1 MNDPILVELL
11 NELNIAVLE
20 HIEGRFFKLLSTKI
34 DWVADLLPDLL
45 TTTNS
50 VTLTDD
56 LTYLGNFMVD
66 ANVFWLSGTPGKLDS
81 GIWNEVNRSG
91 DQHLFEASAFNLEN
105 RRILIIKMQR
115 CALAND
121 QTMFQQAKDT
131 LLAFEDLS
139 RTERDLEIYSN
150 LLEAEVQKRTADLRE
165 RVTELNCLYSLSKL
179 IEEKND
185 SIEALFEGVVNLIP
199 DGWRYPEIACARLT
213 VDGIV
218 YTTQNWKETAWK
230 QDSAIKFQGKEIGA
244 LEICYLEERPA
255 GDEGPFLKEERKL
268 IITICEHLCHV
279 IEHKR
284 ADQNLVKSYQLL
296 RKTFED
302 TIAAIATIV
311 EIRDPYIAGHQVRV
325 AKLSTAIAI
334 EMHLT
339 DEQVHSI
346 HTSATIHD
354 VGKMYVPA
362 DMLTRPDKLSALEF
376 PIVKTHVQK
385 SYDILKLIEFPWP
398 IAKITLQHHER
409 IDGSGYPNGLK
420 GEEILLEA
428 KILAIADVV
437 EAMTSCR
444 SYRPGLGIDKALEE
458 ISKNRGILY
467 DSDTVDACLELFKKK
482 GFKFEE

>member
-20 HIEGRFFKLLSTKI
+20 HIEGRFFKLLSTKPVWI
-34 DWVADLLPDLL
+34 TDLLPDLV
-45 TTTNS
+45 TATNS
-50 VTLTDD
+50 ITLPDD

-66 ANVFWLSGTPGKLDS
+66 ANVFWLSGIPGKLDS
-81 GIWNEVNRSG
+81 GIWNEVNKSG
-91 DQHLFEASAFNLEN
+91 DQYLFEASAFNLEN

-115 CALAND
+115 CALAED
-121 QTMFQQAKDT
+121 QIMFQQAKET

-139 RTERDLEIYSN
+139 RTGKDLEKYSS

-179 IEEKND
+179 IEEKKD
-185 SIEALFEGVVNLIP
+185 SLEAVFEGVVNLIP
-199 DGWRYPEIACARLT
+199 DGWRYPEITCARLT
-213 VDGIV
+213 VGGSV
-218 YTTQNWKETAWK
+218 YTTQNWQETAWK

-255 GDEGPFLKEERKL
+255 GDEGPFLKEERSL
-268 IITICEHLCHV
+268 IIAICERLCHV
-279 IEHKR
+279 IERQR
-284 ADQNLVKSYQLL
+284 ADQNLVKSYQIL

-302 TIAAIATIV
+302 TISAIATIV
-311 EIRDPYIAGHQVRV
+311 EIRDPYTAGHQVRV
-325 AKLSTAIAI
+325 AKLATAIAM
-334 EMHLT
+334 EMNLP

-354 VGKMYVPA
+354 VGKMYVPT
-362 DMLTRPDKLSALEF
+362 DMLTRPAKLSALEF
-376 PIVKTHVQK
+376 PIIKTHVQN
-385 SYDILKLIEFPWP
+385 SYDILKRIEFPWP

-437 EAMTSCR
+437 EAMTSYR

-467 DSDTVDACLELFKKK
+467 DIAAVDVCLKLFKKK